1 MELEQ
6 GQKRAALGQKL
17 AGKFTRRGGCPG
29 CPVTERDCVE
39 QSRLHANVTPRPT
52 APRQR
57 QSEPTGLSLDTAF
70 GNGSPADGAKR
81 KGRRLG
87 SSTERF
93 YWLRRFCSRPPLRRQ
108 SGVAHRKWLRLSI
121 PKLGVGFK
129 PLKTKTA
136 VRAATRLTASLSK
149 STAGIWPGQSMTYRK
164 WACGRPGT
172 LGAVIVFG

>member
-81 KGRRLG
+81 KGPQCMGRQH
-87 SSTERF
+87 RF
-93 YWLRRFCSRPPLRRQ
+93 YDRARRA
-108 SGVAHRKWLRLSI
+108 VAPAHAW
-121 PKLGVGFK
+121 
-129 PLKTKTA
+129 
-136 VRAATRLTASLSK
+136 
-149 STAGIWPGQSMTYRK
+149 
-164 WACGRPGT
+164 
-172 LGAVIVFG
+172 GAVDRGKMPDPRPTAA